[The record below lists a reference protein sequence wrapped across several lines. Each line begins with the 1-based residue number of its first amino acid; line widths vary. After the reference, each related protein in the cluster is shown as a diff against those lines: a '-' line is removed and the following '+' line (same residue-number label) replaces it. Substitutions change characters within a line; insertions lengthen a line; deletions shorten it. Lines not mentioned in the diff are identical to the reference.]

1 MPCFTATDG
10 SRQQFVDQ
18 TTESLEYLAH
28 RNGFDSFASLFA
40 ASRPLLLD
48 HAGIRWYIALDPR
61 RRWFVWND
69 QGRVLTG
76 ERATEKETPADRA

>member
-1 MPCFTATDG
+1 
-10 SRQQFVDQ
+10 VDQ
-18 TTESLEYLAH
+18 TTESFEYLAH

-40 ASRPLLLD
+40 ASKPLLLD

-76 ERATEKETPADRA
+76 ERATDAGVPPSVGS